1 MTNHRNNILYTN
13 LILLYCHCFLITRAI
28 PLVNGFVFPQRRFST
43 IQRIPSHSITD
54 SNQQHQRDGRSDD
67 ALVLPRTMAWGT
79 DTSSA
84 VWTLASSSVDSIE
97 YDTNNQPEVV
107 DDVDDGRPVDA
118 DIEDVDTVVDEE
130 EDEEDDGRVTKLTY
144 AEQADKLVTLLVQR
158 HNRQPPTNTR
168 RDNTDEPSSSVSS
181 SSSNDEEIERLM
193 QSLEDAQLPFDP
205 QTSLN
210 GPLFAALYQKTGD
223 AVPFWET
230 YSQILRPAGGKQNIK
245 GQRYSVVDDGE
256 NGGRGG
262 GEKSYELTNYAEFF
276 GDAFNVQ
283 ASAICVRNIN
293 QPATTANAAPSS
305 STQQQ
310 PSGDFLSNLSA
321 KVSTLLSSFTNT
333 QSSSKLLPTPH
344 DYTINVSGASICL
357 LGNTFNFKIKG
368 TGYLRVLYADPC
380 LRIFTVPKDTTN
392 EFINEKAG
400 LTVAQVRVDL
410 VDSSFSM

>member
-1 MTNHRNNILYTN
+1 
-13 LILLYCHCFLITRAI
+13 
-28 PLVNGFVFPQRRFST
+28 
-43 IQRIPSHSITD
+43 
-54 SNQQHQRDGRSDD
+54 
-67 ALVLPRTMAWGT
+67 MAWGA
-79 DTSSA
+79 DKSSA
-84 VWTLASSSVDSIE
+84 VWTLTSSSVDSIE
-97 YDTNNQPEVV
+97 YDTENQPEVV

-262 GEKSYELTNYAEFF
+262 GENSYELTNYAEFF
-276 GDAFNVQ
+276 GD
-283 ASAICVRNIN
+283 
-293 QPATTANAAPSS
+293 
-305 STQQQ
+305 
-310 PSGDFLSNLSA
+310 
-321 KVSTLLSSFTNT
+321 
-333 QSSSKLLPTPH
+333 
-344 DYTINVSGASICL
+344 
-357 LGNTFNFKIKG
+357 G
-368 TGYLRVLYADPC
+368 TC
-380 LRIFTVPKDTTN
+380 C
-392 EFINEKAG
+392 
-400 LTVAQVRVDL
+400 
-410 VDSSFSM
+410 